1 MSTSRLDEVAENW
14 LAERLVTPE
23 GLGFLRKAHKE
34 NLSIGGDVDPDTADG
49 SFCASVDIPRGSS
62 WGEAI
67 AALLDTVEPGTG
79 GKRLRQV
86 RKAWGLPTS
95 A

>member
-1 MSTSRLDEVAENW
+1 MITTRIDEVAENW

-23 GLGFLRKAHKE
+23 GLGILRKAHKE
-34 NLSIGGDVDPDTADG
+34 NLSVVGGGVPCVADG

-79 GKRLRQV
+79 GKRLHQV
-86 RKAWGLPTS
+86 RKALGLPTS